1 MQATMAQPPASPF
14 QMAGS
19 PLFRTSAGESIE
31 APPINAPSGLSP
43 FGMASAAPT
52 NMPLTVGDVIHLLPP
67 ELVRGGSVSP
77 EQPLTLQ
84 PALLENALRSGQPSV
99 PVFEIYRVCPALF
112 QGPVSPQ
119 DPRTVALPVA
129 KLSALIAGT
138 RTSAPALPAAAQ
150 ASPFAAAEPSRPP
163 TAPPSSAFPMSPF
176 AAAMPSNPIAGGA
189 SPFGQASASA
199 SPFAAS
205 SPPPLPTSSSPFAQ
219 SNAAPASPFAAASPH
234 PAASPFGAPPS
245 NPAPASPFAA
255 ASPPPAASH
264 FGAPPSNPAS
274 ASPFAAASPPPAAS
288 PFGAAPSN
296 PASASPFAA
305 ASPPPAASPFGAAPS
320 NPAPAS
326 PFAAA
331 SPAPAASPFGAAAS
345 AQSSPFGAMA
355 PSAEP
360 ASVLSA
366 GASPFASVTPSV
378 FASPAPSDASSPS
391 LDPVKHGT
399 TGLDRA
405 MATLFAAKPAE
416 PPAPAPSL
424 PPMEAPGLTMP
435 LAQPQPAKSAA
446 APMMAPPAE
455 GASPVFS
462 GTAGSAGGKARFTLA
477 TLLQGCSADNLGFN
491 PATVPAWLSTSIEAS
506 LLNEQASTGAYAVSL
521 GTLLDGVA
529 DLGFRNM
536 LSGAKRDV
544 QIQLPA
550 NEVFHALTA
559 SQDSGASTSAPALAA
574 VAAPAVT
581 MPKMMVSPASGGPP
595 AEAAAPAPPA
605 ASPMFAASAA
615 PSPSPSP
622 AAPITFTPFGSPGPS
637 STGILPSTPPASAS
651 PVSAPAQP
659 APSPAHE
666 NSFFASLTPQP
677 AEPAQ
682 NSASTPAAA
691 PFPMAPE
698 APKSPFPALSPTV
711 QPLAGAFNAF
721 ATPPVE
727 AAPAAS
733 RPIQPTVK
741 AFDPFA
747 PSAAT
752 GLSSEQLLG
761 VAPTTPTSSATGSLF
776 RPTQPTQPL
785 IDPFATQREVKTA
798 SIESIVPLISAE
810 PKPSAFFGASMG
822 TPSENAPTRPMLAPA
837 MVPPPGPISNPFTAP
852 QEAPPTPS
860 LKLPPAPAP
869 SPATAPAPSPASATL
884 SPLQPKT
891 AAPSKASFLGLS
903 ALDTDTDQLLLR
915 ALLGVE
921 DTLDA
926 SRVVQLLATQPGL
939 SACICLNGSSVLSHA
954 DPSAPEA
961 ATFQQQAP
969 DIARQLKGLAPLIGI
984 EGAETFTLNAGG
996 RLLTFCFPGEVTVGV
1011 LHQGEPGT
1019 GLRDKI
1025 TLVARELARLLR

>member
-1 MQATMAQPPASPF
+1 MQATMAQPSASPF

-138 RTSAPALPAAAQ
+138 RTSAPALPVAVQ
-150 ASPFAAAEPSRPP
+150 ASPFAAAEPSRAPS
-163 TAPPSSAFPMSPF
+163 APPSSAFPMSPF
-176 AAAMPSNPIAGGA
+176 AAAMPSSAIAGGA
-189 SPFGQASASA
+189 SPFGQAAPPA

-205 SPPPLPTSSSPFAQ
+205 APPPLPSSGSPFAQ
-219 SNAAPASPFAAASPH
+219 ASI
-234 PAASPFGAPPS
+234 
-245 NPAPASPFAA
+245 
-255 ASPPPAASH
+255 
-264 FGAPPSNPAS
+264 
-274 ASPFAAASPPPAAS
+274 
-288 PFGAAPSN
+288 
-296 PASASPFAA
+296 
-305 ASPPPAASPFGAAPS
+305 
-320 NPAPAS
+320 APAS

-331 SPAPAASPFGAAAS
+331 SPAPAASPFAAAAS
-345 AQSSPFGAMA
+345 NPTPASPFGAASPAPSPSPFAAAASPQASPFGAMA
-355 PSAEP
+355 PPAEPAPLFSASASPFAASAPAALTSPAPVEVPVASAEP
-360 ASVLSA
+360 AK
-366 GASPFASVTPSV
+366 P
-378 FASPAPSDASSPS
+378 
-391 LDPVKHGT
+391 GT

-405 MATLFAAKPAE
+405 MANLFAAKPAE
-416 PPAPAPSL
+416 PPAVAAPSS
-424 PPMEAPGLTMP
+424 PPMVAPGLTMP
-435 LAQPQPAKSAA
+435 LAQPQHPKPAA
-446 APMMAPPAE
+446 APMTVQPVE
-455 GASPVFS
+455 GASPTFS
-462 GTAGSAGGKARFTLA
+462 GAAGAAGGKARFTLA
-477 TLLQGCSADNLGFN
+477 TLLQGCSADDLGFN
-491 PATVPAWLSTSIEAS
+491 PASVPAWLSTSVEAS
-506 LLNEQASTGAYAVSL
+506 LLHEQASTGTYALSL

-536 LSGAKRDV
+536 LSAAKRDIQV
-544 QIQLPA
+544 QLPS

-559 SQDSGASTSAPALAA
+559 AQENAASAPAPALAA
-574 VAAPAVT
+574 FTAPAPAMA
-581 MPKMMVSPASGGPP
+581 MPKMMVSPPSAAPP
-595 AEAAAPAPPA
+595 AEAPAPSPAA
-605 ASPMFAASAA
+605 ASPMFAASA
-615 PSPSPSP
+615 SPSP
-622 AAPITFTPFGSPGPS
+622 AAPITFTPFGNPGAS
-637 STGILPSTPPASAS
+637 TTGILPSTAPASAS
-651 PVSAPAQP
+651 PVFAPATAPVPVATP
-659 APSPAHE
+659 APSPAPG
-666 NSFFASLTPQP
+666 NSFFASLPPQP

-682 NSASTPAAA
+682 TFASAPAAA

-698 APKSPFPALSPTV
+698 APKSPFPALSPSV

-721 ATPPVE
+721 GASPAE

-761 VAPTTPTSSATGSLF
+761 VAPAAPISSATGSLF
-776 RPTQPTQPL
+776 RSAQPTQPL
-785 IDPFATQREVKTA
+785 IDPFASQREVKTA
-798 SIESIVPLISAE
+798 PAESVVPLISAE

-837 MVPPPGPISNPFTAP
+837 MAPTPGPISNPFTAP
-852 QEAPPTPS
+852 QEAPPAPS

-869 SPATAPAPSPASATL
+869 APAAAPVPSPAPATFF
-884 SPLQPKT
+884 SPLPK
-891 AAPSKASFLGLS
+891 AAASSKASFLGLS

-926 SRVVQLLATQPGL
+926 SRVVQLLATLPGL
-939 SACICLNGSSVLSHA
+939 SACICLSGSSVLSHA

-969 DIARQLKGLAPLIGI
+969 DIARQLRGLAPLIGI